1 MGLTEKV
8 IDLDLGQIKKSKI
21 RVDHDQTRVIE
32 LNLSD
37 MNITQRM
44 ATAYKNLKKLAEDV
58 QNLSD
63 TLDLNVDE
71 NDEEATEAAMN
82 KLSTTLADLDKQMR
96 EEVDYLFDSKVS
108 DVCVPTGTMYDLH
121 DGEFTFEHIIRS
133 LAELYTNNFKEEFEQ
148 MKQRVDKH
156 TSKYVP
162 QDHKKK
168 NTK

>member
-71 NDEEATEAAMN
+71 DDEEATEAAMN